1 MSEPVTIDVKM
12 HGIEGLTGAFVVT
25 GDKTALVETG
35 PKSSVE
41 NVQRGLAEAGVARLD
56 YIVVTHVHLD
66 HAGAAGTLAH
76 LWPDAVVA
84 VHEVGAPHL
93 VDPTKLWASA
103 VRIFG
108 RDMDRL
114 WGGIDPI
121 PAERVRALVDGDRID
136 LGGRV
141 LRALDTPGHAYHHHA
156 FLDDATGILFAGDAL
171 GVRLQDVGFI
181 RPATPPPEF
190 DLEAAIGSIARIR
203 DLGPSSVWLTHFG
216 PAASAVPD
224 ICEEATASLR
234 NWARWVADARAA
246 ADDLDEVTALVAKRA
261 RGELEERLSEDQI
274 RRLEETTSYRMNTW
288 GYMRYMDRRHGDAS
302 QRSSLQKTKDA
313 RS

>member
-1 MSEPVTIDVKM
+1 MSEPVAIDVKM
-12 HGIEGLTGAFVVT
+12 HGIEGLTGAFLVA

-41 NVQRGLAEAGVARLD
+41 NVVQGLARAGVSRLD

-66 HAGAAGTLAH
+66 HAGAAGTLAQ

-103 VRIFG
+103 ARLFG
-108 RDMDRL
+108 SDMDRL
-114 WGGIDPI
+114 WGGIDPV
-121 PAERVRALVDGDRID
+121 PAERVRALADGDRID
-136 LGGRV
+136 LGGRE

-156 FLDDATGILFAGDAL
+156 FLDDATGILFAGDSL
-171 GVRLQDVGFI
+171 GVRLQDVGLI

-190 DLEAAIGSIARIR
+190 DLEAAIASIDRIR
-203 DLGPSSVWLTHFG
+203 ELAPSSLWLTHFG
-216 PAASAVPD
+216 PAAGAVD
-224 ICEEATASLR
+224 EMCEEAIQSLQS
-234 NWARWVADARAA
+234 WARWVAEARAA
-246 ADDLDEVTALVAKRA
+246 ADDLDEVTALVAERA
-261 RGELEERLSEDQI
+261 REAVEGRLSEDQI
-274 RRLEETTSYRMNTW
+274 RRLEVTTSYRLNTG
-288 GYMRYMDRRHGDAS
+288 GYMRYLDRRAGDVA
-302 QRSSLQKTKDA
+302 QRSSLRKTKEA